1 MEATLPVTQ
10 RMTVLPSSSLP
21 RDDLMSFK
29 GSAGSRSFT
38 NLGCWMVCNIL
49 AIRPPRNTRGSQRDV
64 GVSLGRI
71 RVAAVQTGIY
81 GNNPGRALKDAE
93 ALVRGAAEKGA
104 RLISL
109 PEHWL
114 LSKVLKD
121 DDPILRRFTKLAEE
135 LDAYINLGAY
145 YESRDGRTHLTSLT
159 VSPRGSVLS
168 RQDKVHLY
176 RREKRMASEGSGFRL
191 VTVDGARVGVLVC
204 HDVVFPESSRT
215 LTLMGAELLVVPS
228 FIAAR
233 GTEPWLVYLR
243 ARALE
248 NRVPVVAPNV
258 YHPPKFLGRSS
269 VIDLIYDK
277 KEHVMELFERTAQ
290 DKTTS
295 VVVDLDLASKSGLR
309 RERLRELRPNAYLQP
324 APVPTGSTVS

>member
-29 GSAGSRSFT
+29 GSAGSCSFT

-49 AIRPPRNTRGSQRDV
+49 ARPPRNTRGSQRDV
-64 GVSLGRI
+64 GGSLGRI

-121 DDPILRRFTKLAEE
+121 DDDPILRRFTKLAEE

-145 YESRDGRTHLTSLT
+145 YESRGGRTHLTSLT

-191 VTVDGARVGVLVC
+191 VTVD
-204 HDVVFPESSRT
+204 
-215 LTLMGAELLVVPS
+215 
-228 FIAAR
+228 
-233 GTEPWLVYLR
+233 LR

-309 RERLRELRPNAYLQP
+309 RERLRELRPSAYLQP
-324 APVPTGSTVS
+324 AAGADTLDQELGD

>member
-1 MEATLPVTQ
+1 MLAIFAFPSSILGPTKSTPLSISFCIFETTAGFLYISSLASEGTSMEATLPVTQ

-204 HDVVFPESSRT
+204 HDVVFPES
-215 LTLMGAELLVVPS
+215 
-228 FIAAR
+228 AR
-233 GTEPWLVYLR
+233 
-243 ARALE
+243 
-248 NRVPVVAPNV
+248 
-258 YHPPKFLGRSS
+258 
-269 VIDLIYDK
+269 
-277 KEHVMELFERTAQ
+277 
-290 DKTTS
+290 
-295 VVVDLDLASKSGLR
+295 
-309 RERLRELRPNAYLQP
+309 
-324 APVPTGSTVS
+324 

>member
-1 MEATLPVTQ
+1 M
-10 RMTVLPSSSLP
+10 
-21 RDDLMSFK
+21 
-29 GSAGSRSFT
+29 
-38 NLGCWMVCNIL
+38 
-49 AIRPPRNTRGSQRDV
+49 
-64 GVSLGRI
+64 GRI
-71 RVAAVQTGIY
+71 KVAAVQTGIY
-81 GNNPGRALKDAE
+81 GNSPSRALKEAE
-93 ALVRGAAEKGA
+93 GLVRGAAGKGA
-104 RLISL
+104 RLICL

-114 LSKVLKD
+114 LSKVLRNDD
-121 DDPILRRFTKLAEE
+121 DDPILERFTKLAKE

-145 YESRDGRTHLTSLT
+145 YEFRNGRTHLTSLT

-176 RREKRMASEGSGFRL
+176 RREKRMATEGSRFGL
-191 VTVDGARVGVLVC
+191 VTVDGATLGVLVC
-204 HDVVFPESSRT
+204 HDVVFPESART

-258 YHPPKFLGRSS
+258 YRPPKFLGRSC

-277 KEHVMELFERTAQ
+277 KEHVMELFERVAQ
-290 DKTTS
+290 DKRTA

-309 RERLRELRPNAYLQP
+309 RERLGELRPSVYLQP
-324 APVPTGSTVS
+324 TSSRQARPRS

>member
-1 MEATLPVTQ
+1 M
-10 RMTVLPSSSLP
+10 
-21 RDDLMSFK
+21 K
-29 GSAGSRSFT
+29 
-38 NLGCWMVCNIL
+38 
-49 AIRPPRNTRGSQRDV
+49 
-64 GVSLGRI
+64 
-71 RVAAVQTGIY
+71 VAAVQTGIY
-81 GNNPGRALKDAE
+81 GNNPGRALKEAE
-93 ALVRGAAEKGA
+93 VLVRGAAGKGA
-104 RLISL
+104 RLICL

-114 LSKVLKD
+114 LSKVLRT
-121 DDPILRRFTKLAEE
+121 DDPILQRFTKLAEE

>member
-1 MEATLPVTQ
+1 M
-10 RMTVLPSSSLP
+10 
-21 RDDLMSFK
+21 
-29 GSAGSRSFT
+29 
-38 NLGCWMVCNIL
+38 
-49 AIRPPRNTRGSQRDV
+49 
-64 GVSLGRI
+64 GRI

-121 DDPILRRFTKLAEE
+121 DDDPILRRFTKLAEE

-145 YESRDGRTHLTSLT
+145 YESRDGRTYLTSLT

-228 FIAAR
+228 FIAAS

-309 RERLRELRPNAYLQP
+309 RERLRELRPSAYLQP
-324 APVPTGSTVS
+324 AAGADTLDQELGD